1 MEIVFM
7 KSALILLLFCTS
19 IFNDSVAQGL
29 ANSPASVLWKIS
41 RPGSTMTSYIL
52 GSVHTY
58 GSAWVDSFP
67 AIDSLVLK
75 QDLFIC
81 ENLLLID
88 TAKSRTFSKS
98 IASPTVS
105 AKKSFGKDVKLIR
118 THFLETSDLDI
129 EKILDANNNQNSF
142 LFSMYYILLYQL
154 MEKRNLKMS
163 TDFLPM
169 DDVILRRAHLAGK
182 QCIGLDETNSLGKM
196 ISSKKQMNSIKSTI
210 IDLVKELEDVDIS
223 RKRNKEF
230 LKYLKMVDEYNN
242 AKFSYDG
249 NQVSDKGVMIVSR
262 NKSWIKSI
270 PKYLFIN
277 SCFIVVG
284 IMHLN
289 GKEGLLNML
298 KERGFELTPIDL

>member
-1 MEIVFM
+1 M
-7 KSALILLLFCTS
+7 KFASILLLFCTS
-19 IFNDSVAQGL
+19 IFNDCAAQSIKNL
-29 ANSPASVLWKIS
+29 PASVLWKIS
-41 RPGSTMTSYIL
+41 RPGSAMTSYIL

-58 GSAWVDSFP
+58 GSAWVNSYP

-75 QDLFIC
+75 QDLFVY

-88 TAKSRTFSKS
+88 TAKRQSFSQS
-98 IASPTVS
+98 ISSPTVS
-105 AKKSFGKDVKLIR
+105 AKKLFGNDIKLIR
-118 THFLETSDLDI
+118 KHFLETSDLDI
-129 EKILDANNNQNSF
+129 EEILNANNNQNSF

-169 DDVILRRAHLAGK
+169 DDVILKRAQLARK
-182 QCIGLDETNSLGKM
+182 QCIGLDEINSLGKM
-196 ISSKKQMNSIKSTI
+196 ISSQKQINSIKSTI

-223 RKRNKEF
+223 KKRNKEF
-230 LKYLKMVDEYNN
+230 LKYLKMMDEYNV

-249 NQVSDKGVMIVSR
+249 NPVSDEGVLIISR
-262 NKSWIKSI
+262 NKLWMKSI

-277 SCFIVVG
+277 NCFIVVG
-284 IMHLN
+284 ILHLN

-298 KERGFELTPIDL
+298 KGHGFELTPVDL